1 MRKLLISCLSLFFLL
16 SCVQEAEASSLEN
29 LAKTWQKRLGKDFT
43 VLVEAPFVVAGDEAP
58 TQVKARAKHTVRWS
72 VKMLKDAYFALDPKK
87 TITIFLFK
95 DARSYRLHALK
106 LFGDKPDTPYG
117 YYTDR
122 HRALVMNIATG
133 GGTLVH
139 EIVHPFVDA
148 NFPNCPPW
156 FNEGLGSLYEQCA
169 EEDGRIIGR
178 TNWRLAGLKEAISD
192 DTLPTIELLCGMDEE
207 TFYGPGSGLF
217 YAMSRYL
224 LYYLQEN
231 NQLRKYYKTFHKAR
245 HKDPGGYAT
254 LKELLAEKDMLVFQ
268 KRWQRWVMKLSFP

>member
-1 MRKLLISCLSLFFLL
+1 MRKLLFSCLSLFFML
-16 SCVQEAEASSLEN
+16 SCVQEVEASSLEN

-43 VLVEAPFVVAGDEAP
+43 VLVEAPFVVVGDEAP

-95 DARSYRLHALK
+95 DAQSYRLHALK
-106 LFGDKPDTPYG
+106 LFGDKPHTPYG

-207 TFYGPGSGLF
+207 TFYG
-217 YAMSRYL
+217 
-224 LYYLQEN
+224 
-231 NQLRKYYKTFHKAR
+231 
-245 HKDPGGYAT
+245 
-254 LKELLAEKDMLVFQ
+254 
-268 KRWQRWVMKLSFP
+268 